1 MRIQMSSTT
10 CGKADDQLTED
21 EFCTSINECRHLIYH
36 IAYVLLHN
44 NADCE
49 DAVQEAVCRAWHKR
63 ASLKNQ
69 ASVRAWLSAIVT
81 NECRS
86 MLRKRRNHPQT
97 ELDESSLVLSDSSE
111 ESRALHEALHAMPTE
126 LSLPV
131 VLYYLEGFS
140 TAEIASI
147 LKRPEGTVRNRLFR
161 ARQQLRQW
169 LTEEEV

>member
-1 MRIQMSSTT
+1 M
-10 CGKADDQLTED
+10 TED
-21 EFCTSINECRHLIYH
+21 EFCTSIYEYRHLMYH
-36 IAYVLLHN
+36 IAYVHLHN
-44 NADCE
+44 SADCE
-49 DAVQEAVCRAWHKR
+49 DAVQEAVCKAWHKK
-63 ASLKNQ
+63 ATLVKQ
-69 ASVRAWLSAIVT
+69 ASMRAWLSAIVA
-81 NECRS
+81 NESKS

-97 ELDESSLVLSDSSE
+97 ELDESMLILSDQSE
-111 ESRALHEALHAMPTE
+111 ENQALREALHAMPTE

-131 VLYYLEGFS
+131 VLHYLEGFS